1 MGVATEWEL
10 VTHSRGFRMDEPP
23 DPQRPHHLC
32 VPTFQMGRWRC
43 SSCSGRRR
51 QSWVPASHP
60 PSWGGSCG
68 PCARAADTYKA
79 DASVPAWHQ
88 GAHVGGAAEAS
99 HHSHVELLQDLGR
112 WPVRAQTA
120 PAHGHAPNTFAHALV
135 LGRQPGHLHVG
146 IEGGHPIE
154 LQRRVVGYE
163 AVTGEWRRA
172 TAVTLGPG
180 SPAEALPL
188 SRGV

>member
-1 MGVATEWEL
+1 MGKI
-10 VTHSRGFRMDEPP
+10 
-23 DPQRPHHLC
+23 
-32 VPTFQMGRWRC
+32 FQGSGY
-43 SSCSGRRR
+43 SSL
-51 QSWVPASHP
+51 
-60 PSWGGSCG
+60 GGG
-68 PCARAADTYKA
+68 GVGAGGTQGTYKA
-79 DASVPAWHQ
+79 DASAPAWHQ
-88 GAHVGGAAEAS
+88 GAHVSGAAEAS
-99 HHSHVELLQDLGR
+99 HHGHVELLQDLGR

-163 AVTGEWRRA
+163 AVTGERRRA